1 VTHALQDLIIW
12 DNFREGNKEA
22 LEIIYEDNY
31 SPLYYYALKFTNDK
45 DLIKDLIQEL
55 FVELIDSGKKL
66 ARTDN
71 VRVYLLKAL
80 RNKLLFQIA
89 KKVKQQSRLPDHA
102 EFNLLDSI
110 ETQLIKKEIDEDIQ
124 IRITSAVKKLS
135 PKQQEIIYLRFYN
148 DMPYPEIASLFDT
161 KVQTVRNLLT
171 RAISQLKEELE
182 NKNVSRK
189 MILFV
194 LSLPV

>member
-1 VTHALQDLIIW
+1 MTHALQDLIVW

-31 SPLYYYALKFTNDK
+31 SPLYHYALKFTKDK
-45 DLIKDLIQEL
+45 DLIKDQIQEL

-71 VRVYLLKAL
+71 IRVYLLKSL

-89 KKVKQQSRLPDHA
+89 RKVKQQSRLPDHA

-110 ETQLIKKEIDEDIQ
+110 ETQLIKKEVTEDIQ

-148 DMPYPEIASLFDT
+148 DMPYPEIANLFDT

-182 NKNVSRK
+182 NKNISKK